1 MHNEEEK
8 ADFPDKIYDAFLLAI
23 ILPILVEQIQ
33 MENIF
38 GIVASGRGPWIVK
51 CIESEKK
58 IVYEKVRYYH
68 FLAL

>member
-51 CIESEKK
+51 CIESEIK
-58 IVYEKVRYYH
+58 IVYEKGRYYH

>member
-8 ADFPDKIYDAFLLAI
+8 ADFPDKIYDAFFLAI

-33 MENIF
+33 MENII

-51 CIESEKK
+51 RIESEKK
-58 IVYEKVRYYH
+58 
-68 FLAL
+68 